1 MTHTP
6 STHDRTADTIAPTP
20 VPVAAN
26 ASTPGPGSLRARDV
40 GKVFVNYFE
49 NLVAQALGYPS
60 QQCITAE
67 FCGKGL
73 ALEHNGDVFSCDHYV
88 YPDYRL
94 GNIGDMHWATMAYSE
109 RQKAFAFAK
118 RDTLPTVCRECRHLK
133 LCWGECP
140 KNRFVRSTDGEAGL
154 NYLCHGLQMYYD
166 HALRSMPD
174 VMRRIGKTPSRAGR
188 S

>member
-1 MTHTP
+1 M
-6 STHDRTADTIAPTP
+6 
-20 VPVAAN
+20 
-26 ASTPGPGSLRARDV
+26 
-40 GKVFVNYFE
+40 FVNYFE

-94 GNIGDMHWATMAYSE
+94 GNIGDTHWATMAYSE